1 MPDTAIAQEL
11 IGAFRAAKRTAARQV
26 KAMLAANPSGA
37 MMCWP
42 VSARVGNVKN
52 NDPSLIEPVAMA

>member
-42 VSARVGNVKN
+42 VSARVGNVKK
-52 NDPSLIEPVAMA
+52 